1 MYCYVVKKE
10 GISAKT
16 YKPYK
21 MYVLVVETEQFGDV
35 EIVLD
40 SRTSRA
46 GIILSLLADN
56 ERKEN

>member
-10 GISAKT
+10 GVSAKT
-16 YKPYK
+16 GKPYK

-40 SRTSRA
+40 TRASRA
-46 GIILSLLADN
+46 GIVLSLLADN
-56 ERKEN
+56 VRKEG

>member
-10 GISAKT
+10 GISKKT
-16 YKPYK
+16 GKPYE
-21 MYVLVVETEQFGDV
+21 MYVLVVETEKFGDV

-40 SRTSRA
+40 NRTSRA

-56 ERKEN
+56 KRKEG

>member
-10 GISAKT
+10 GVSAKT
-16 YKPYK
+16 NKPYK

-40 SRTSRA
+40 TRTSRA
-46 GIILSLLADN
+46 GIVLSLLEDN
-56 ERKEN
+56 ERKEE